1 MSTKK
6 ILYFTLLVIIQ
17 SALGQFASFAQTD
30 STTTKQKET
39 ALPEYK
45 AILQGDSIFIGQLN
59 DSIFILNGV
68 DTLRLLQLAPTKSET
83 IAKNE
88 TENEVEEKESNW
100 QKKGSFN
107 LNFSNVGLTN
117 WAGGGQSAISLGAI
131 FSLEAIRETDKSIWN
146 NSLNTSFGVTKI
158 NGRSLRKSDD
168 ALRIL
173 TQFSKKLNEH
183 WSLSN
188 RLEINTQVWEGIK
201 YTINNTTNEEEQER
215 ISNFLAP
222 GRFEVSAGL
231 QYNIKKE
238 ELRINGMIS
247 PLSGKMTVVLDD
259 SVNVQSFGIEEGEK
273 VLSEV
278 GIQFTSGLST
288 KFMQNITFTNNLH
301 LFANYLEIDN
311 IDVNWETLLVLKVSK
326 FINTNFSTN
335 LIYDD
340 DINIKVTND
349 RGEVIAE
356 GPRTQFKHV
365 LNVGMNFIF

>member
-1 MSTKK
+1 MSIQK
-6 ILYFTLLVIIQ
+6 ILTFIQIGILQSFLIFTACLAQ
-17 SALGQFASFAQTD
+17 SD
-30 STTTKQKET
+30 STEILQNEQ
-39 ALPEYK
+39 ALLQYK
-45 AILQGDSIFIGQLN
+45 AILQGDSVFIGQLN
-59 DSIFILNGV
+59 DSTFVLNGI
-68 DTLRLLQLAPTKSET
+68 DTLRFLRIEKPEEEAPKTET
-83 IAKNE
+83 AK
-88 TENEVEEKESNW
+88 TEEEANKNW
-100 QKKGSFN
+100 KKKGSFN

-117 WAGGGQSAISLGAI
+117 WAGGGQSAISLGAVL
-131 FSLEAIRETDKSIWN
+131 SLDAIRETDKSIWN

-168 ALRIL
+168 ALRLL
-173 TQFSKKLNEH
+173 TQFSRKLNEH

-188 RLEINTQVWEGIK
+188 RLEVNTQIWEGIK
-201 YTINNTTNEEEQER
+201 YTMNNATNEEEQER
-215 ISNFLAP
+215 ISNFLSP
-222 GRFEVSAGL
+222 GRFEISAGL
-231 QYNIKKE
+231 QYNIKGD
-238 ELRINGMIS
+238 ELRLNGMIS
-247 PLSGKMTVVLDD
+247 PLSGKLTVVLDD

-301 LFANYLEIDN
+301 LFANYLKIDN

-326 FINTNFSTN
+326 YINTNFSTN

-340 DINIKVTND
+340 DVNIQVTNEN
-349 RGEVIAE
+349 GEVVAE